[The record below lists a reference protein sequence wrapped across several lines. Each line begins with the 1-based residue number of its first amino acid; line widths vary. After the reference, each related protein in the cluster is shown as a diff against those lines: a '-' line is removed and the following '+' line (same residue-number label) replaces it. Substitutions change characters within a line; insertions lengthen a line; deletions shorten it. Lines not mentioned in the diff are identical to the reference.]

1 MMYYI
6 ISRLYQQIG
15 RSTRTT
21 QIIKVMYLS
30 RFQIKQLREEKN
42 MTQAKL
48 AEIINIRQESLS
60 RIELGRINPSIATLE
75 KISDV
80 LEVPISRLF
89 KKK

>member
-1 MMYYI
+1 
-6 ISRLYQQIG
+6 
-15 RSTRTT
+15 
-21 QIIKVMYLS
+21 MYLS

-89 KKK
+89 KKNWAVKLLYMYHCDFLKSISLIFFIFQ